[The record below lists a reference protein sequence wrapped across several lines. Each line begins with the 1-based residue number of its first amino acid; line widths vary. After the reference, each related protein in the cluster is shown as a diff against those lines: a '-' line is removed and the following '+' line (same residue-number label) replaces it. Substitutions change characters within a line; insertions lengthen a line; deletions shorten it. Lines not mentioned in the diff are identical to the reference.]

1 MRVLPGNPREC
12 QNRAR
17 MPQETLVFQLAPA
30 AQARLERELAG
41 GDFEPRSVA
50 HARFSVK
57 GEGVVAT
64 LYRSGK
70 LVLQGSALGG
80 FVERYLAGA
89 QAAQAAARA
98 RDAPIQVGART
109 LIGSDEAGKGDYF
122 GPLVVVAVRAGPA
135 ERAELVKAGVADS
148 KTLSDERIRVLAP
161 ALEQRYAFA
170 AEVLEPADYN
180 REHPRY
186 KNLNPLLAELHARCI
201 KKLAQPGALVLVDK
215 FAADELVASRLV
227 GVDVE
232 LHQRTKAERE
242 PVVAAASVIARNLF
256 LEGLKRLSEEFV
268 VELHKG
274 AGEPTDRAAREFVKL
289 HGREALAHVAKLHFK
304 NTRKIRA

>member
-1 MRVLPGNPREC
+1 
-12 QNRAR
+12 

-30 AQARLERELAG
+30 AQARLERELQG
-41 GDFEPRSVA
+41 GDFERRSVE

-70 LVLQGSALGG
+70 LVLQGSEVRTFA
-80 FVERYLAGA
+80 ERYLADA
-89 QAAQAAARA
+89 RAAQAEARLA
-98 RDAPIQVGART
+98 EAPIQVGERT

-122 GPLVVVAVRAGPA
+122 GPLVVVAVRAGPQ
-135 ERAELVKAGVADS
+135 ERAELVEAGVADS
-148 KTLSDERIRVLAP
+148 KTLSDERVRVLAP
-161 ALEQRYAFA
+161 ALERRYAFA

-186 KNLNPLLAELHARCI
+186 KSLNPLLAELHARCI
-201 KKLAQPGALVLVDK
+201 RKLAEPGALVLVDK
-215 FAADELVASRLV
+215 FADEELVASRLA
-227 GVDVE
+227 GLDVE
-232 LHQRTKAERE
+232 LHQRTRAERE

-256 LEGLKRLSEEFV
+256 LEGLRKLSEESA

-274 AGEPTDRAAREFVKL
+274 AGEPTDRAARAFVEL
-289 HGREALAHVAKLHFK
+289 HGREALARVAKLHFK
-304 NTRKIRA
+304 NTQRIRG